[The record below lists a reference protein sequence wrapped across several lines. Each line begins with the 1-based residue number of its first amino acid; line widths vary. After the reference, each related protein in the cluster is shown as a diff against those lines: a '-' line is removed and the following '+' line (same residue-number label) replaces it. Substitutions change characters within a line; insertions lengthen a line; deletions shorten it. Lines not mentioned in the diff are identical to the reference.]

1 MAVERTLLGRV
12 EELGVGEI
20 NLKGWRC
27 EHD

>member
-12 EELGVGEI
+12 EELGEGEI
-20 NLKGWRC
+20 NLKGWGC